1 MPKSSGRRKPPA
13 RPRARTSGPGS
24 TRARRPPLVPQPAP
38 GLRGTVERAS
48 APALLWLSARPK
60 FLIPLLSAVL
70 LLGGLATPLAVGVP
84 LLVLLLLLVGW
95 LGYLS
100 WPVVQGAQKVVR
112 LATVALV
119 LAALVLRLTR

>member
-13 RPRARTSGPGS
+13 RPRARTSGPAS

-70 LLGGLATPLAVGVP
+70 LLGGLAAPTAYGGP
-84 LLVLLLLLVGW
+84 LLLALGLLLLW
-95 LGYLS
+95 LSYLS
-100 WPVVQGAQKVVR
+100 WPALDGRAR
-112 LATVALV
+112 MRRAAMLALIAVALV
-119 LAALVLRLTR
+119 QRVFA